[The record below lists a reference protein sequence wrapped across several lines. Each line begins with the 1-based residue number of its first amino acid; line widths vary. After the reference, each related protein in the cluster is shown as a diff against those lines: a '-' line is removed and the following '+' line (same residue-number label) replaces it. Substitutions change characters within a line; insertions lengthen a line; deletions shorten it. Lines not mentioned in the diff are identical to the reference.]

1 MGLDRKIH
9 TIINKNKMERE
20 KIIIEL
26 CGGKMPEKAHDAD
39 AAYDVFTKE
48 DVKLYDW
55 NRCAI
60 PLGFKMQLPKHLA
73 AVIQPRSGMSSMGMY
88 AQREF
93 FNGERTEVRIDA
105 DVKLGLIDSGYTGEV
120 NAIVRT
126 YGIDALSVKRVFIP
140 AGTKIAQMRIVEI
153 PNTEL
158 VSGVIKKEENDD
170 KENDDKKRGDNG
182 FNSSG
187 VK

>member
-1 MGLDRKIH
+1 
-9 TIINKNKMERE
+9 MERE
-20 KIIIEL
+20 KIVIEL

-48 DVKLYDW
+48 DITVLDYG
-55 NRCAI
+55 RYAI

-73 AVIQPRSGMSSMGMY
+73 AVIQPRSGMSSKGMY
-88 AQREF
+88 AQREHF
-93 FNGERTEVRIDA
+93 KGEFVDVRIDA
-105 DVKLGLIDSGYTGEV
+105 DVKIGLIDSGYTGVV
-120 NAIVRT
+120 NAIVKT
-126 YGIDALSVKRVFIP
+126 FGIGSYLSKIIIP

-158 VSGVIKKEENDD
+158 VSGIIKKEENDD
-170 KENDDKKRGDNG
+170 KGNDDKKRDDNG
-182 FNSSG
+182 FNSTG

>member
-1 MGLDRKIH
+1 
-9 TIINKNKMERE
+9 MERE
-20 KIIIEL
+20 KIVIEL

-48 DVKLYDW
+48 DITVLDYE
-55 NRCAI
+55 RYTI

-73 AVIQPRSGMSSMGMY
+73 AVIQPRSGMSSKGLY
-88 AQREF
+88 ARREHIK
-93 FNGERTEVRIDA
+93 GEFVDARIDA
-105 DVKLGLIDSGYTGEV
+105 DVKIGLIDSGYTGEV
-120 NAIVRT
+120 NVIVKT
-126 YGIDALSVKRVFIP
+126 FGIGSYLSKIIIP
-140 AGTKIAQMRIVEI
+140 ADTKIAQMRIVEI

-170 KENDDKKRGDNG
+170 KENGDKKRGDNG
-182 FNSSG
+182 FNSTG

>member
-1 MGLDRKIH
+1 
-9 TIINKNKMERE
+9 MERE
-20 KIIIEL
+20 KIVIEL
-26 CGGKMPEKAHDAD
+26 CGGRMPEKAFGPD

-48 DVKLYDW
+48 DVKVCDW
-55 NRCAI
+55 SRYAI

-73 AVIQPRSGMSSMGMY
+73 AVIQPRSGMSSKGLY
-88 AQREF
+88 AQREHF
-93 FNGERTEVRIDA
+93 KGERIEVRIDA

-120 NAIVRT
+120 NAIVKT
-126 YGIDALSVKRVFIP
+126 FGIGSYLSESIIIP

-158 VSGVIKKEENDD
+158 VSGVVKKE
-170 KENDDKKRGDNG
+170 ENDDKKRGDNG